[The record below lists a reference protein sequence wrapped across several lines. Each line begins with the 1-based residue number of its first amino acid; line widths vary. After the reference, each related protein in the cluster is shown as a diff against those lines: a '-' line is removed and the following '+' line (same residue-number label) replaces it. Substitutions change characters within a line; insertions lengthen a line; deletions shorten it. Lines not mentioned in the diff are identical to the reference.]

1 MHIKINEHLGQYN
14 QSFKFVHIQNLSEK
28 RVGSAKD
35 TSLEETFTFMPKKQS
50 MNTDYVRKD
59 MRLTTLGP
67 VRYSIKNERK
77 KKKKKSLQAVHR

>member
-14 QSFKFVHIQNLSEK
+14 QSFKFVHIQNRSEK

-35 TSLEETFTFMPKKQS
+35 TRLEETFTFMPKKLR
-50 MNTDYVRKD
+50 MNTDYVSKD

-67 VRYSIKNERK
+67 VRYSITNEK
-77 KKKKKSLQAVHR
+77 K